1 MVKEG
6 RPGFT
11 TDSAPGAGFG
21 PGGGKG
27 GVLSDRSA
35 GGAGSGA
42 FSSRPIQ
49 ATVSNPNDKSV
60 NHGNTYGNAL
70 LRPLIGGSGGGGA
83 AGSPGLGGGGGGG
96 ALLIGTP
103 TKIVLTSNILAGGG
117 GSASKSNVDNGGS
130 GGAIRLVAP
139 TIEGTGLLDV
149 FGGDND
155 AGSSEGGDNLAGHG
169 RIRMDAFDI
178 AGATG
183 MTFRPPASLSAGSSV
198 FVFPASRPSLDIVS
212 AAGSD
217 IAPGTQGPVRL
228 NLPFNAPTTQSVRL
242 RAANFGGVVPVSVLV
257 TPAHGDPT
265 EFQAEIDNAA
275 SNPAEVEL
283 SVEVPTN
290 VQVTL
295 QVWTR

>member
-1 MVKEG
+1 MCI
-6 RPGFT
+6 R
-11 TDSAPGAGFG
+11 DSTGSILA
-21 PGGGKG
+21 
-27 GVLSDRSA
+27 A
-35 GGAGSGA
+35 GGPSAD
-42 FSSRPIQ
+42 R
-49 ATVSNPNDKSV
+49 
-60 NHGNTYGNAL
+60 NA
-70 LRPLIGGSGGGGA
+70 
-83 AGSPGLGGGGGGG
+83 
-96 ALLIGTP
+96 
-103 TKIVLTSNILAGGG
+103 
-117 GSASKSNVDNGGS
+117 VDNAGS

-139 TIEGTGLLDV
+139 TVEGNGEINV
-149 FGGDND
+149 RGGDNHRSGFES
-155 AGSSEGGDNLAGHG
+155 GSNHAGHG
-169 RIRMDAFDI
+169 RIRMDAFEI
-178 AGATG
+178 SGATG
-183 MTFRPPASLSAGSSV
+183 MTFSPTASLSAGSSV

-228 NLPFNAPTTQSVRL
+228 NLPFNAPTTQNVRL

-265 EFQAEIDNAA
+265 EFQGEIDNTA